1 MKTLYERRAAIFKAL
16 CEPKRQQIIELLQ
29 SGERCAN
36 ELAEKLKMPQSSLSY
51 HMKILCDSGIVKGR
65 EEGKWTYYHI
75 DDSGLRS
82 TDFEK
87 MNVKELLS
95 MNDIEKNIRR
105 LILAGIGAAA
115 NSVEQVNAFFE
126 GRECEAVDKLA
137 AKGEEIVTKG
147 KEANE
152 ELHRQVEKDFD
163 DFCDRHRHSERK
175 IDIASMSAE
184 ERAALLEQLQNFKEA
199 DESSNEE

>member
-1 MKTLYERRAAIFKAL
+1 MKTLYEKRAAIFKAL

-36 ELAEKLKMPQSSLSY
+36 ELVEKMKMPQSSLSY
-51 HMKILCDSGIVKGR
+51 HMKILCDSGIVRAR
-65 EEGKWTYYHI
+65 EEGKWTYYSI
-75 DDSGLRS
+75 DESGIRNTS
-82 TDFEK
+82 FDK
-87 MNVKELLS
+87 MSVKELLS
-95 MNDIEKNIRR
+95 MNDVEKNIRR

-115 NSVEQVNAFFE
+115 NSVEQVTAFFE
-126 GRECEAVDKLA
+126 GKECEAVDKLA
-137 AKGEEIVTKG
+137 AKGEEIVSMG

-152 ELHRQVEKDFD
+152 ELHRQVEQNFD
-163 DFCDRHRHSERK
+163 EFCDKHRHSERK

-199 DESSNEE
+199 EESADED